1 MSGADAGSPDAAS
14 RLPRDYPAE
23 LERTWLAPDGTPVRI
38 RALRPDDLQRE
49 LEFARALS
57 RQSLYLRLHYSPR
70 EVTERDAERLLEL
83 DYHDTMAIG
92 ALVAGDR
99 DDRIVGVSRYAR
111 IEASDRAECAIVVA
125 DEWQG
130 QGLGTEL
137 MRSLAG
143 AAKARG
149 IATLEGTSL
158 AENRRILA
166 WARNFGIGARTE
178 AAGGGLVR
186 VMLELDSLP
195 G

>member
-143 AAKARG
+143 AAKGRG
-149 IATLEGTSL
+149 MATLEGTSL

-186 VMLELDSLP
+186 VMLELDSLS

>member
-1 MSGADAGSPDAAS
+1 VNDADIGPPDAAS
-14 RLPRDYPAE
+14 RLPGDYPAE
-23 LERTWLAPDGTPVRI
+23 LERTWLAPDGTPVQI

-57 RQSLYLRLHYSPR
+57 RESLYLRLHYSPR

-83 DYHDTMAIG
+83 DYQDTMAVG
-92 ALVAGDR
+92 ALVRGEH
-99 DDRIVGVSRYAR
+99 DDSIVGVSRYAR
-111 IEASDRAECAIVVA
+111 IDATDRAECAIVVA

-143 AAKARG
+143 AARARG
-149 IATLEGTSL
+149 IVTLEGTSL

-178 AAGGGLVR
+178 AAGGGMVR

>member
-1 MSGADAGSPDAAS
+1 
-14 RLPRDYPAE
+14 
-23 LERTWLAPDGTPVRI
+23 
-38 RALRPDDLQRE
+38 
-49 LEFARALS
+49 
-57 RQSLYLRLHYSPR
+57 
-70 EVTERDAERLLEL
+70 VTERDAERLLEL

-99 DDRIVGVSRYAR
+99 ADRIVGVSRYAR

-149 IATLEGTSL
+149 MATLEGTSL

>member
-1 MSGADAGSPDAAS
+1 VSGADAGSPDAAS
-14 RLPRDYPAE
+14 RRPGAYPAE
-23 LERTWLAPDGTPVRI
+23 LERTWLAPEGTPVRI

-49 LEFARALS
+49 LEFARELS

-83 DYHDTMAIG
+83 DYHDTMAVG
-92 ALVAGDR
+92 ALVTGDHG
-99 DDRIVGVSRYAR
+99 DRIVGVSRYAR
-111 IEASDRAECAIVVA
+111 IDTSDRAECAIVVA
-125 DEWQG
+125 DSWQG

-143 AAKARG
+143 AAKVRG
-149 IATLEGTSL
+149 IATLVGTSL

-178 AAGGGLVR
+178 AAEDGLVR
-186 VMLELDSLP
+186 VTLELDTLP

>member
-1 MSGADAGSPDAAS
+1 MNGADAGAPDGAS
-14 RLPRDYPAE
+14 RRPGDYPSE
-23 LERTWLAPDGTPVRI
+23 LERTWLAPDGTPVKI

-70 EVTERDAERLLEL
+70 EVTVRDAERLLEL
-83 DYHDTMAIG
+83 DYHDTLAVG
-92 ALVAGDR
+92 ALVAGDH

-111 IEASDRAECAIVVA
+111 IDASDRAECAIVVA

-137 MRSLAG
+137 MRSLAD

-149 IATLEGTSL
+149 IVTLEGTSL

-178 AAGGGLVR
+178 SADGGMAR
-186 VMLELDSLP
+186 VILELDSLP